1 MKPIQ
6 PDRSRVPAGAR
17 RERLNVLGLVAL
29 LALAGL
35 GLAFVGGPPR
45 LPGGLP
51 RPEQISALLNGAS
64 VPVEPFVPLLVDLAW
79 LMWTWIV
86 GSLAIELVLVAA
98 ESLARGAAWVR
109 SLRAVAD
116 RVSFPLARRAVAAAF
131 AVQLLSR
138 VPLAAA
144 QPLPAAETVV
154 AYDSHYA
161 ASFIAYRPHE
171 AADVEN
177 YVVRPGDTL
186 WTIAEQAYGSGAAY
200 RRLIEANLGRR
211 MPNGQVFTRQGV
223 IQPGWDLV
231 VPDASVHVEDV
242 DGTRWYTVQPG
253 DTLSAVAAVVMGD
266 DAQWRDLFELNRGT
280 LSPDGRHALSNP
292 NVIWPGLRLRL
303 PANPAAPVED
313 ASPDEADLVAASAAP
328 LPAAVDPAPA
338 PRSDEPSTLLP
349 LAEIEVDAEIDA
361 EQPPLLRT
369 SHALDPIAL
378 DVADT
383 DVGVPDSSPSAS
395 GGDVSLPSLPSNDL
409 PTTSLALG
417 GAGLAAL
424 AGVALG
430 AQRVRRLRR
439 LPREPESEVVVE
451 GGFAEAQLAHA
462 FTRGIHGLGDD
473 PLADTVIRLQQL
485 LDEYNLTDV
494 SVVAVCHGRS
504 ATTLT
509 LAAGLAAQA
518 LLVDLAPVIAERLDV
533 DVESWISTDQDVV
546 LRLVKLRKTRGLSAA
561 GVSST
566 DAPCLIPLGVLYD
579 RQVFSAALH
588 SLGHVLVASLPSHG
602 ADTILTSLLATLTA
616 RRSPQ
621 QLRVWLIA
629 HPRALPA
636 PLFDLPHLEKTV
648 DATDP
653 QAVAQVLEALR
664 TELDER
670 VRARPQADLVVVL
683 PELGHLGE
691 HAANWEMLASRSAK
705 LGVRFI
711 AATRS
716 LDDSTLS
723 PLLSHFDTRMVLRM
737 QDEEASVALLG
748 VADAAFLGGGGRLLL
763 RLDGREPV
771 ELYGYQVAADHLER
785 LVRVMRSA
793 YAPRP
798 DPPAA
803 PPPPPSPPEP
813 LRAADAAPGAPETT
827 EASSQAVEPSPE
839 TATAVGPPI
848 EVMCFG
854 SPRVLCAGQ
863 QVWPRAP
870 GGEAKPWEFLLYL
883 ACQPA
888 EGISGEDAVEALW
901 PGDEEA
907 ENAPHRFRQLRY
919 RLRHLLADVPG
930 APETDGIC
938 LDRRGMLRLDPG
950 IVHSDAQEFL
960 ELVRKARVTPGDGA
974 IEHLER
980 ARALYVGDL
989 LDGRDARRYTWLD
1002 ERDDSGVTLREHF
1015 RRQFEQASARLA
1027 ELYASSGQLDAALD
1041 LFRELTELDPG
1052 DESLW
1057 RALFRLHA
1065 ARGDASALVSEEH
1078 RMRAA
1083 LRDLAAEVE
1092 DSPNPQLEEPGS
1104 ETVQEY
1110 QRLLESVRD
1119 LERQPAAV

>member
-1 MKPIQ
+1 MP
-6 PDRSRVPAGAR
+6 SSAR
-17 RERLNVLGLVAL
+17 RERLNALGLVAL
-29 LALAGL
+29 LALAAV
-35 GLAFVGGPPR
+35 GLAVVGGPPR

-51 RPEQISALLNGAS
+51 RPEQISALLSGAS
-64 VPVEPFVPLLVDLAW
+64 LPVEPFVPLLLDLAW

-86 GSLAIELVLVAA
+86 GSLAIELLLVAA
-98 ESLARGAAWVR
+98 ESAARGAAWVR

-144 QPLPAAETVV
+144 QPLPAVETVLV
-154 AYDSHYA
+154 DNSDYA
-161 ASFIAYRPHE
+161 ASFIAYRPPD
-171 AADVEN
+171 AATLGN

-186 WTIAEQAYGSGAAY
+186 WSIADQAYGSGAAY
-200 RRLIEANLGRR
+200 RRLIEANVGRR

-231 VPDASVHVEDV
+231 VPDARLHVEDV
-242 DGTRWYTVQPG
+242 DGTLWYTVRPG
-253 DTLSAVAAVVMGD
+253 DTLSAVADAVMGD
-266 DAQWRDLFELNRGT
+266 AAQWRELFELNRGA

-292 NVIWPGLRLRL
+292 NLIWPGLRLRL
-303 PANPAAPVED
+303 PADPTAPVED
-313 ASPDEADLVAASAAP
+313 ADPDEADLVAASAAP
-328 LPAAVDPAPA
+328 QPAAVEPLPAPVEPPPA
-338 PRSDEPSTLLP
+338 PPGDEPSTLMP
-349 LAEIEVDAEIDA
+349 LAEIEPDAEIDA
-361 EQPPLLRT
+361 EPPPLLRT
-369 SHALDPIAL
+369 SHARDPIAL
-378 DVADT
+378 EAADT
-383 DVGVPDSSPSAS
+383 DVGVPDSSASSS
-395 GGDVSLPSLPSNDL
+395 GGDVSLPSLPSNDV

-424 AGVALG
+424 AGLALG
-430 AQRVRRLRR
+430 AQRVRRRRR

-451 GGFAEAQLAHA
+451 GGFAEAELAHA
-462 FTRGIHGLGDD
+462 FTRGMHGLGDD

-494 SVVAVCHGRS
+494 GLVAAYHGRS
-504 ATTLT
+504 ATTVT
-509 LAAGLAAQA
+509 LAAGLVEQT
-518 LLVDLAPVIAERLDV
+518 LLVDLAPAIAERLDV
-533 DVESWISTDQDVV
+533 DVESWISSDQDVV
-546 LRLVKLRKTRGLSAA
+546 LRLVKLRKARALPAA

-579 RQVFSAALH
+579 RQVFSAALN
-588 SLGHVLVASLPSHG
+588 SLGHVLVASLPGHG

-616 RRSPQ
+616 RQSPQ

-653 QAVAQVLEALR
+653 QAVAQVVEALR

-670 VRARPQADLVVVL
+670 VRARPAADLVVVL
-683 PELGHLGE
+683 PELSHVGE
-691 HAANWEMLASRSAK
+691 QAANWEMLASRAAK

-711 AATRS
+711 AATNS
-716 LDDSTLS
+716 FDDAALS
-723 PLLSHFDTRMVLRM
+723 PLLLHFDTRMVLRM

-771 ELYGYQVAADHLER
+771 ELYGYQVAAEHLER

-803 PPPPPSPPEP
+803 PPWPTSPLEVP
-813 LRAADAAPGAPETT
+813 RSADIDPVAPETI
-827 EASSQAVEPSPE
+827 EASPQAIDPSTE
-839 TATAVGPPI
+839 TAIAAGPPI

-854 SPRVLCAGQ
+854 GPRVLCAGQ

-870 GGEAKPWEFLLYL
+870 GGEVKPWEFLLYL

-888 EGISGEDAVEALW
+888 EGVSSEDAVEALW
-901 PGDEEA
+901 PEDEEA

-919 RLRHLLADVPG
+919 RLRHMLVDVPG

-938 LDRRGMLRLDPG
+938 LDRRGTLRLDPG

-960 ELVRKARVTPGDGA
+960 ELVRKARISPGVSA

-1015 RRQFEQASARLA
+1015 RRLFEHASARLA
-1027 ELYASSGQLDAALD
+1027 ELYASSGQVDAALE

-1052 DESLW
+1052 DERLW

-1065 ARGDASALVSEEH
+1065 GRRDASALEREEH

-1092 DSPNPQLEEPGS
+1092 GTPTPQLEEPSS

-1110 QRLLESVRD
+1110 QRLLAGVRD
-1119 LERQPAAV
+1119 SERQPAVV